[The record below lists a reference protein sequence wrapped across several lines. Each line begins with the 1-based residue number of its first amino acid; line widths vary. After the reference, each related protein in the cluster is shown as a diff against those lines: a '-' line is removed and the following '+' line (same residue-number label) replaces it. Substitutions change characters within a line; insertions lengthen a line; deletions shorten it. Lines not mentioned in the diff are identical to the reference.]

1 MGAFSRVLA
10 VDFNVFHDILAVLIS
25 SDIQTFFLINHGA
38 SNAVLDFLFPI
49 ITTTKNWLPIYVIG
63 VGVLL
68 VRGYRDRQNDGKR
81 LVACAIML
89 VVSVAVA
96 DQLSHR
102 FLKEVIQ
109 RARPYEVLANVYQ
122 LVGSGGGAFP
132 SNHALNSAVVA
143 VILSAFFPRLRA
155 LWWSY
160 AAIIGLSRI
169 YCGVHYPSDVLGRF
183 IIGTAWALIVL
194 ACVRRLWP
202 QLPIGPPP
210 QA

>member
-102 FLKEVIQ
+102 FLK
-109 RARPYEVLANVYQ
+109 
-122 LVGSGGGAFP
+122 
-132 SNHALNSAVVA
+132 
-143 VILSAFFPRLRA
+143 
-155 LWWSY
+155 
-160 AAIIGLSRI
+160 
-169 YCGVHYPSDVLGRF
+169 
-183 IIGTAWALIVL
+183 
-194 ACVRRLWP
+194 
-202 QLPIGPPP
+202 
-210 QA
+210 